1 MEEVLIGRGL
11 EAVDIGNILQKVVG
25 VGVNLQLERKVG
37 EKGAG
42 KGIQA
47 NITKRM
53 VRRSYWHFHNLLKSI
68 FPGESGSG
76 SDSAP
81 AGKMQNA

>member
-1 MEEVLIGRGL
+1 MMEEVLIGRGL
-11 EAVDIGNILQKVVG
+11 EAVDIGNILQKVKG

-42 KGIQA
+42 KSIQA

-53 VRRSYWHFHNLLKSI
+53 VRRSY
-68 FPGESGSG
+68 
-76 SDSAP
+76 
-81 AGKMQNA
+81 